1 MFLEVRNIT
10 KGYAPGRTSR
20 PVLKDVNLSMREG
33 EFVCVVGYSGSGKT
47 TLINLIA
54 GLLSADS
61 GEILLNGRPIT
72 GPDLQCALI
81 FQNYSLLPWLSA
93 LRNVELA
100 VAQCWAGA
108 SASEITVRA
117 KKYLTLVKLQ
127 HAWDRRP
134 NELSGG
140 MRQRVALARG
150 LAMEPK
156 ILLLDEPLGALD
168 ALTRSELQDEFIR
181 IQQEERRTM
190 LMITN
195 DVDEAILLADRIVPM
210 SAGPEATLGES
221 IPVTVRR
228 PIRRQ
233 ELNYDP
239 NYHHTRK
246 AVVHYLLTHG
256 PGRTKRPKVL
266 KLDTAVGARC
276 SRVDSQID
284 DCSPA
289 TIWNGENSAAS
300 LAVPLKE

>member
-1 MFLEVRNIT
+1 MFLELRNVA
-10 KGYAPGRTSR
+10 KGYGPARA
-20 PVLKDVNLSMREG
+20 VLKDVSLAMREG

-54 GLLSADS
+54 GLLAADS
-61 GEILLNGRPIT
+61 GEILLNGAPVT
-72 GPDLQCALI
+72 GPDLRCALI

-100 VAQCWAGA
+100 VAQCSPGA
-108 SASEITVRA
+108 PSSEVSARA

-127 HAWDRRP
+127 NAWDRRP
-134 NELSGG
+134 AELSGG

-181 IQQEERRTM
+181 IQQEEKRTM

-221 IPVTVRR
+221 IPVNIRR

-239 NYHHTRK
+239 DYHRIRK

-256 PGRTKRPKVL
+256 PRRKARAAAAGPT
-266 KLDTAVGARC
+266 TVGARC
-276 SRVDSQID
+276 SPAEHQTD
-284 DCSPA
+284 DCSP
-289 TIWNGENSAAS
+289 TVWSGENSAAS
-300 LAVPLKE
+300 L